1 MAICHVRCSS
11 GSRGGGQSGAAKVDY
26 VRREGKYERGRD
38 DLVEAGSGNLPAWA
52 AGDARTLFAAA
63 DVYERANGR
72 LFVEVESALP
82 NELDAKE
89 RGELVRAWVGELAS
103 GKLPY
108 AYAVH
113 AGRPKVPGEP
123 ANPHVH
129 VVLSERVNDGVSRD
143 AAGWFRRANRKDPAA
158 GGAAKDRGLKDRSWV
173 EATRGRWERL
183 VNAHLE
189 RAGRPERITAE
200 SHATRIERA
209 EAAGERAT
217 AEHLRRH
224 PPGRHLGP
232 AAAAIER
239 DRAGRDGRV
248 TERGELARAPAAET
262 ARLREELA
270 AVDRQLRRL
279 REESERPRGADAQVP
294 VASPH
299 EDARRAAAGPEN
311 GPQVPE
317 PSEAS
322 RETASAVPRPVGG
335 DSQVG
340 GASDARAP
348 AAASAAP
355 KVSHEE
361 QVQLAADVAEAR
373 LPRAKPGPGNQD
385 PPLSDETPDRLAAST
400 EDTFV
405 RDTVAAVR
413 RRQSGDDARLR
424 ARAQEESERPRG
436 AESSTS
442 SSSTR
447 EEVRRAAGGPE
458 VGPQAADVRP
468 PAAVSASPGVSHE
481 EQVQLAA
488 DVTEAR
494 LPRAKP
500 GPGNPDPLL
509 AVSDETLDRLAA
521 TTEDGFVR
529 DTVAAVRRRQSGDDA
544 HLRARA
550 EAEHQAP
557 AAAREHA
564 RLVAEHQEATR
575 RRERTREP
583 TWEDA
588 ARAVV
593 ERYLAQLRRVFEEA
607 CAWVREQLR
616 RSGARDAPAA
626 AESGPPVPEPSRS
639 PNDRGNDVPPP
650 GVGGGRTGVE
660 TARAPAE
667 APRPP
672 AEPSAPVVVAIPHE
686 ERVRLAADTAEA
698 WLPRA
703 KPAPGNPLHQPL
715 AVSDRSLDRLA
726 AATEDRFVRDTIIAV
741 RSRQFPYHAYDRAR
755 AEEDRHAPAIN
766 REHAR
771 LVAEH
776 EQATRRRWWQL
787 RRPESPEPAWEDTAR
802 QVIERSLPEVRL
814 VFKRACVQT
823 PEFQERRAV
832 DDRANAAVR
841 ALGPAVPVPSRVEA
855 RPPARTPET
864 LGAAA
869 GSSGAREQEAPP
881 SRVEHLLEERARI
894 EQLYEQAREM
904 SFSDGR
910 TERERAA
917 MAAEEALERQ
927 VRELPWAEQRELQ
940 SLKRAQGLDRGG
952 PSR

>member
-52 AGDARTLFAAA
+52 EGDARALFAAA

-82 NELDAKE
+82 NELGAKQ
-89 RGELVRAWVGELAS
+89 RGELARAWVEELAS

-108 AYAVH
+108 AYAIH

-129 VVLSERVNDGVSRD
+129 VVLSERVNDGVARD
-143 AAGWFRRANRKDPAA
+143 AAGWFRRANRKDPAS

-189 RAGRPERITAE
+189 RAERPERITAE

-209 EAAGERAT
+209 EAAGDRAT

-239 DRAGRDGRV
+239 DRKGREGRE
-248 TERGELARAPAAET
+248 TERGELARATAAET

-299 EDARRAAAGPEN
+299 EDSRRAVAGPEN

-322 RETASAVPRPVGG
+322 RETSSAVPRPAGG
-335 DSQVG
+335 DGQVG
-340 GASDARAP
+340 GAADVRAP
-348 AAASAAP
+348 AGASASPGA
-355 KVSHEE
+355 SHEE

-373 LPRAKPGPGNQD
+373 LPRAK
-385 PPLSDETPDRLAAST
+385 A
-400 EDTFV
+400 
-405 RDTVAAVR
+405 
-413 RRQSGDDARLR
+413 
-424 ARAQEESERPRG
+424 
-436 AESSTS
+436 
-442 SSSTR
+442 
-447 EEVRRAAGGPE
+447 
-458 VGPQAADVRP
+458 
-468 PAAVSASPGVSHE
+468 
-481 EQVQLAA
+481 
-488 DVTEAR
+488 
-494 LPRAKP
+494 
-500 GPGNPDPLL
+500 GPGNPDPPL
-509 AVSDETLDRLAA
+509 AVSDETLDRLAS

-529 DTVAAVRRRQSGDDA
+529 DTIAAVRRRQSGDDA

-550 EAEHQAP
+550 EAEHHAS
-557 AAAREHA
+557 AVAREHA
-564 RLVAEHQEATR
+564 RLVAEHQEAAR
-575 RRERTREP
+575 RPGPRRKPESP
-583 TWEDA
+583 APSWEDA
-588 ARAVV
+588 VRAVL
-593 ERYLAQLRRVFEEA
+593 ERYLLELRRVFEEA
-607 CAWVREQLR
+607 CAWVREQLQ
-616 RSGARDAPAA
+616 RSGARDTPAGE
-626 AESGPPVPEPSRS
+626 ESGPPVSEPSRS

-672 AEPSAPVVVAIPHE
+672 AEPPAPVVVAIPHE

-726 AATEDRFVRDTIIAV
+726 AATEDRFVRDTIVAV
-741 RSRQFPYHAYDRAR
+741 RSRQFPYHAYDRAH
-755 AEEDRHAPAIN
+755 AEEDHHAAAIN

-787 RRPESPEPAWEDTAR
+787 RRPESPTPAWEDTAR
-802 QVIERSLPEVRL
+802 QVIERSLPEVQL
-814 VFKRACVQT
+814 VFRRACVQT
-823 PEFQERRAV
+823 PEFQERWAV
-832 DDRANAAVR
+832 DDRADAAAR
-841 ALGPAVPVPSRVEA
+841 ALGPAVPVPSRAGEA

-864 LGAAA
+864 LGAA
-869 GSSGAREQEAPP
+869 GGPSGAREQEAPP
-881 SRVEHLLEERARI
+881 SRVPELLEERARI

-910 TERERAA
+910 AERERAA

-927 VRELPWAEQRELQ
+927 VRELPGSEQRELQ
-940 SLKRAQGLDRGG
+940 SLERARGLDRGG